1 MIKKILIIDNNPVVI
16 KILSSVLAKEGYE
29 VQTASDGLTAFD
41 VLQNHVPDIIF
52 LDLIMPN
59 INGEQLSR
67 IMYGMDSL
75 KNTPVILISGV
86 AAEAGKHCDMR
97 GIDGCIAKG
106 PNLSKFVLDIVK
118 QLDAGSYKKTSE
130 VAGCDEVHPR
140 EVSQE
145 LLATNSHLKVVLQNM
160 TEGMLEITR
169 ENRIIFI
176 NPAMSDLVNL
186 PEEQLLAMD
195 FTQLFDGN
203 EKDRIIELLAHVT
216 DTPVVIDEADTLL
229 LNGKDVTLQLI
240 PVRDKDSYTII
251 IILRDISAKK
261 AAEKKLLEVKD
272 YLASV
277 LASVQTGIFI
287 IDAETRMVIDAN
299 PVALEM
305 FGENKSNLKGRLCH
319 DAICT
324 LKHGECPILDHGE
337 DKHKTIQ
344 TLKGSNGGKM
354 YVFKT
359 STSCIINGKKYIIE
373 NFVDITEQ
381 KILEKK
387 LHTQSITDDLTGL
400 LNRRGFLMMAR
411 KQLKIADRSQKPLHL
426 LFADVD
432 NLKLINDNF
441 GHDAGD
447 KTLIE
452 ASKILSSFR
461 SSDIVGR
468 LGGDEFAILVIG
480 DETDNSKSHIEKRF
494 NDLLNEANTAFED
507 DFKLSISYGTVAYD
521 PVTPCTI
528 EDFIAQADK
537 QMYACKKER
546 QGLL

>member
-1 MIKKILIIDNNPVVI
+1 MIKKILLIDNNPVI
-16 KILSSVLAKEGYE
+16 ITILRSALEKEGYD
-29 VQTASDGLTAFD
+29 VLTASDGLTAFD
-41 VLQNHVPDIIF
+41 ILQNHVPDIIF

-67 IMYGMDSL
+67 IIYGMESL
-75 KNTPVILISGV
+75 RNTPVILISGV
-86 AAEAGKHCDMR
+86 AAEAGKHCDIK

-106 PNLSKFVLDIVK
+106 PNLSKFVLNIVK
-118 QLDAGSYKKTSE
+118 QLDAGSYQKSSK

-145 LLATNSHLKVVLQNM
+145 LLITNLHLKIVLQNM
-160 TEGMLEITR
+160 NEGMVEITR
-169 ENRIIFI
+169 ENRIIFA

-195 FTQLFDGN
+195 FTELFSGK
-203 EKDRIIELLAHVT
+203 EKDKIIELLAHVT
-216 DTPVVIDEADTLL
+216 DTPVVTDVAETLL
-229 LNGKDVTLQLI
+229 LNGNDVTLQLI
-240 PVRDKDSYTII
+240 PVLDKYSHTNI

-261 AAEKKLLEVKD
+261 AAEKKILDVKD

-287 IDAETRMVIDAN
+287 IDAETRKVIDAN

-305 FGENKSNLKGRLCH
+305 FAESKSNLTGLLCH
-319 DAICT
+319 DTICT
-324 LKHGECPILDHGE
+324 FKHGECSIIDHGE
-337 DKHKTIQ
+337 DKHKTVQ
-344 TLKGSNGGKM
+344 TLIDSNGAKM
-354 YVFKT
+354 YVLKT
-359 STSCIINGKKYIIE
+359 ATSCTINGKKYIIE
-373 NFVDITEQ
+373 NLVDITEQ
-381 KILEKK
+381 KNLEEK

-400 LNRRGFLMMAR
+400 LNRRGFLMMTR

-432 NLKLINDNF
+432 NLKSINDNF

-447 KTLIE
+447 RTLVE

-480 DETDNSKSHIEKRF
+480 DEADNSKSHIEKRF
-494 NDLLNEANTAFED
+494 NDLLTEANTGFED
-507 DFKLSISYGTVAYD
+507 DFKLSISFGTVVYEPAN
-521 PVTPCTI
+521 PCTI
-528 EDFIAQADK
+528 EDLIARADEL
-537 QMYACKKER
+537 MYFCKKEK
-546 QGLL
+546 QSV